1 MYLYLLFRCT
11 ETVIPHKQEY
21 PGLSLWLSEL
31 GASFQMAE
39 QQLWADS
46 DTAEQDLNVNTVN
59 IVTELMKMKQSS
71 D

>member
-1 MYLYLLFRCT
+1 
-11 ETVIPHKQEY
+11 
-21 PGLSLWLSEL
+21 
-31 GASFQMAE
+31 MAE

-59 IVTELMKMKQSS
+59 TDTELMKMKQSS